1 MLQGIQKQTL
11 DLAVR
16 STERMKSLDQRSDV
30 YRLDRGR
37 TFTVYSCTPVGGRGN
52 SGIFYLAKAEVTA
65 VLSPTVLGPTSLSF
79 SALSSRDSTTERSAN
94 VDVVGEET
102 V

>member
-30 YRLDRGR
+30 HRLDRGR

-52 SGIFYLAKAEVTA
+52 SGIFYLAEAEVTT
-65 VLSPTVLGPTSLSF
+65 VLSPTSLSF
-79 SALSSRDSTTERSAN
+79 SALSSRDSTTERSVN
-94 VDVVGEET
+94 VDLVGEET